1 MNECLNFVFTLPV
14 VSRLQLIK
22 INKQFYTIASIQHQD
37 YYPRAKLMANVENRE
52 SAFANDKTRASMSEI
67 GYRVSIRTSN
77 E

>member
-1 MNECLNFVFTLPV
+1 MKCLNFIFTLPV

-37 YYPRAKLMANVENRE
+37 NYPRAKLVTNVENRE
-52 SAFANDKTRASMSEI
+52 SAFANDKTRTSMSEI
-67 GYRVSIRTSN
+67 GYRVSTRTSN

>member
-14 VSRLQLIK
+14 VSCLQLIK